1 MAEIPTPDE
10 IEVFKIL
17 QKCLELRDSYLYREE
32 VAPWEKE
39 IINDPCT
46 PKPNPNPF
54 TYVPEP
60 KSEVVLLVAVF
71 QYLSFLF
78 YWDSNY

>member
-1 MAEIPTPDE
+1 MAEIPTADE